1 MYGIL
6 TVRYDLQFAGK
17 LHHLRGQFKKAHTDG
32 IPVKLPPQ
40 KQIVSTDMK
49 VEGDLNQKLQRWF
62 SLSAFHISEML
73 DTDIKILGGFLLRHT
88 FRFAESFQTS
98 CKIGGF

>member
-1 MYGIL
+1 MQCIL
-6 TVRYDLQFAGK
+6 TVRYDLQFLGK

-62 SLSAFHISEML
+62 SLEYSGLRVPSFRRM
-73 DTDIKILGGFLLRHT
+73 ILLVRNSVLL
-88 FRFAESFQTS
+88 
-98 CKIGGF
+98 

>member
-1 MYGIL
+1 MNKRVQAMEINVIGNS
-6 TVRYDLQFAGK
+6 QFTGK

-49 VEGDLNQKLQRWF
+49 VEGNLNQKLQIWF
-62 SLSAFHISEML
+62 FLSA
-73 DTDIKILGGFLLRHT
+73 
-88 FRFAESFQTS
+88 
-98 CKIGGF
+98 